1 MTDQTHSHPPASGDL
16 SRRRLLKQASLLVA
30 AGLAPTAAMARA
42 AAALNP
48 APYPATPALPGAR
61 LTERVVLVIFGGGVR
76 SKETLGSGN
85 TPNLD
90 RIAASGVTMPRT
102 VVQNLGHYGAA
113 SSILTGT
120 WDTFGIRENGRSESP
135 TLFEII
141 RREQGLP
148 ASEVWLSTSG
158 GDQETNYAYSTASG
172 YGAAFGANLI
182 GGEGIFNAEFKELVV
197 GQGGLRSH
205 DASAEKTLSILRGAM
220 ETPLPI
226 DGQEGLG
233 NDPAAAA
240 RIEQYI
246 LEELRGDAA
255 TITGLGANDA
265 KAMHVARNLLAI
277 FRPRLLTVTLRA
289 PDVAHG
295 SYNDYVT
302 TIRRN
307 DEELGSLFDA
317 ITSDPGLSESTA
329 LFVLPEFG
337 RNRDFNARRGLDH
350 GDQSTELL
358 NVNTV
363 AWGPDFKSGVVDTS
377 AVRSID
383 VAPTIVS
390 LFGGRM
396 GGRTGSPM
404 KGLFA

>member
-1 MTDQTHSHPPASGDL
+1 MTDHQDAHGARSSGL
-16 SRRRLLKQASLLVA
+16 SRRQMLKSVSLLVA
-30 AGLAPTAAMARA
+30 AGLTPTAALARA
-42 AAALNP
+42 VSSPSARPL
-48 APYPATPALPGAR
+48 ATLLGAR
-61 LTERVVLVIFGGGVR
+61 LTQRVVLVIFGGGVR
-76 SKETLGSGN
+76 SLETLGSGN

-90 RIAASGVTMPRT
+90 RIAAAGVAMPRT
-102 VVQNLGHYGAA
+102 AVQNLGHYGAA
-113 SSILTGT
+113 SSILTGS
-120 WDTFGIRENGRSESP
+120 WDVFGIRENGRSESP

-141 RREQGLP
+141 RREAGLP

-158 GDQETNYAYSTASG
+158 SDQETNYAYSTATG
-172 YGAAFGANLI
+172 YGAAYGANLI

-205 DASAEKTLSILRGAM
+205 DAEAEQTLATLRGAM
-220 ETPLPI
+220 DSPLPI
-226 DGQEGLG
+226 DGEAGLG
-233 NDPAAAA
+233 NDPVAAA

-255 TITGLGANDA
+255 EITGLGANDA
-265 KAMHVARNLLAI
+265 KAMHVARNLLGI

-295 SYNDYVT
+295 SFNDYVT
-302 TIRRN
+302 TIKRN
-307 DEELGSLFDA
+307 DQELGQLFDA
-317 ITSDPGLSESTA
+317 ITSDPELAESTA

-350 GDQSTELL
+350 GDQSPELL
-358 NVNTV
+358 AVTTV

-404 KGLFA
+404 KGLFG

>member
-1 MTDQTHSHPPASGDL
+1 M
-16 SRRRLLKQASLLVA
+16 SRRGLLRNAALLMA
-30 AGLAPTAAMARA
+30 AGVGPGAAFARATAAVSARGA
-42 AAALNP
+42 IPLA
-48 APYPATPALPGAR
+48 GAR
-61 LTERVVLVIFGGGVR
+61 LTQRVVLVIFGGGVR
-76 SKETLGSGN
+76 SSETLGSGN

-90 RIAASGVTMPRT
+90 RIAAAGVSLPRT
-102 VVQNLGHYGAA
+102 AVQNIGHYGAA
-113 SSILTGT
+113 SSIITGS
-120 WDTFGIRENGRSESP
+120 WDVFGIRENGRSEKP

-141 RREQGLP
+141 RREAGLP

-172 YGAAFGANLI
+172 YGPAYGANLI

-205 DASAEKTLSILRGAM
+205 DAAAEKTLSALRGAM

-226 DGQEGLG
+226 DDGGDGGGGGGGLG
-233 NDPAAAA
+233 NDPVAAA

-255 TITGLGANDA
+255 EITGLGANDA

-277 FRPRLLTVTLRA
+277 FRPKLLTVTLRA

-295 SYNDYVT
+295 SFNDYVT
-302 TIRRN
+302 TIKRN
-307 DEELGSLFDA
+307 DQELGLLFDA
-317 ITSDPGLSESTA
+317 ITGDASLAESTA

-337 RNRDFNARRGLDH
+337 RDRDFNARRGLDH
-350 GDQSTELL
+350 GDQSQELL
-358 NVNTV
+358 SVNTV
-363 AWGPDFKSGVVDTS
+363 AWGPDFKSGVVERS

-396 GGRTGSPM
+396 GARSGSPI
-404 KGLFA
+404 KELFA